1 MILLGTFVTPDI
13 RFNNIPIDIVGLLP
27 PSSEYTYILTG
38 TSIDH
43 FTFWP
48 EAIPIRDI
56 CITAERV
63 AQAFLSG
70 WIARFG
76 VPSTITTD
84 HGRQFD
90 STL

>member
-13 RFNNIPIDIVGLLP
+13 RFNNISIDIVGLLL

-38 TSIDH
+38 TGIDR

-56 CITAERV
+56 CIAAERV
-63 AQAFLSG
+63 VQAFLSG

-84 HGRQFD
+84 HGWQFD